1 MSITPI
7 DSTLISSYTVTN
19 TEPKDSTVTSDDGE
33 AAVTATEETS
43 EEPELSAA
51 NETVV
56 LIGDDEEDG
65 QKGVIKN
72 LLSGH
77 FRGVSD
83 VRLRI
88 NFQEEIAAL
97 EAASLAEATAAG
109 VAEIAGNVASEIETF
124 LTTDGLDEETIAS
137 ITGSLSAFVSG
148 ESTIATFSA
157 TAETATTED
166 AIAKLQSDFD
176 TLIEALNSALIV
188 SEETTTA
195 ETTEPEGVIG
205 FTTTVAP
212 DSEPTTTEFSVD
224 EPAAEE
230 EVVIDGEAFIASLIE
245 SFESEMETLIA
256 SLAEISILPELSEP
270 NGNGTAYDKFVAMY
284 NELQEPAT
292 DTTETTKI
300 DIES

>member
-1 MSITPI
+1 MSITSI
-7 DSTLISSYTVTN
+7 DSTIISNYTVLS
-19 TEPKDSTVTSDDGE
+19 TEPKEPTVTSDDGE
-33 AAVTATEETS
+33 AAVTATEETT

-51 NETVV
+51 NETVI

-83 VRLRI
+83 IRLRI

-97 EAASLAEATAAG
+97 EAANLSEATAAG
-109 VAEIAGNVASEIETF
+109 VAEIAGTVANEIETF
-124 LTTDGLDEETIAS
+124 LATDGLDEETIAS

-157 TAETATTED
+157 TEETAATGD
-166 AIAKLQSDFD
+166 AIAKLRSDFD
-176 TLIEALNSALIV
+176 ALIEALNSALIV
-188 SEETTTA
+188 SEETTTE
-195 ETTEPEGVIG
+195 ETTEAEGVIG
-205 FTTTVAP
+205 FTAVTPP
-212 DSEPTTTEFSVD
+212 DGELTTTEFSVD
-224 EPAAEE
+224 EPATEE

-245 SFESEMETLIA
+245 SFESGMEALIA
-256 SLAEISILPELSEP
+256 SLAETSILPALSEP

-284 NELQEPAT
+284 NELQEPAA
-292 DTTETTKI
+292 DTTETAKI

>member
-1 MSITPI
+1 MSITSI
-7 DSTLISSYTVTN
+7 DSTVISSYTVTN
-19 TEPKDSTVTSDDGE
+19 TEPKDPTVAADDGE
-33 AAVTATEETS
+33 AAVTATEETND
-43 EEPELSAA
+43 EPELSAA

-83 VRLRI
+83 IRLRI

-97 EAASLAEATAAG
+97 EAANLAEATAAG

-148 ESTIATFSA
+148 DTAIATFS
-157 TAETATTED
+157 TTEETATTEN

-176 TLIEALNSALIV
+176 ALIEALNSALIV
-188 SEETTTA
+188 SEETT
-195 ETTEPEGVIG
+195 EPDGVIG
-205 FTTTVAP
+205 FTATVA
-212 DSEPTTTEFSVD
+212 SEGEPTTTEFSVD

-256 SLAEISILPELSEP
+256 SLAETSILPALSEP
-270 NGNGTAYDKFVAMY
+270 NGSGTAYDKFVAMY
-284 NELQEPAT
+284 NELQEPTT
-292 DTTETTKI
+292 DTTETVKI